1 MHTSE
6 CLIVSYVFCSSFS
19 EKSLKRYFGDWSNW
33 LDIAAIFLTLLII
46 PFRIAGLSQQWMFAA
61 LAYTVHGL
69 RIFKYAIM
77 VS

>member
-6 CLIVSYVFCSSFS
+6 SLIVSYVFCCSFS
-19 EKSLKRYFGDWSNW
+19 ERSLKRYFSDWSNW
-33 LDIAAIFLTLLII
+33 LDIAAILLTLLII